1 LRLLESISG
10 LFLSAATLGAHH
22 HKLQNSVFAPIGA
35 TVAMKARPFYV
46 GSALVG
52 AVGEVRDVVQASSK
66 NARLV
71 KWTPADDR
79 PVFIEEL
86 PASFLQE
93 AGGREGPKASRE
105 TCCDRCR
112 TRARACAVCVDALA
126 PQLNRSARTR
136 KKRVIESVGELPPW
150 KRFGAN

>member
-1 LRLLESISG
+1 M
-10 LFLSAATLGAHH
+10 HH

-46 GSALVG
+46 GSVLVD
-52 AVGEVRDVVQASSK
+52 AVGEVRDVVQGSKK

-71 KWTPADDR
+71 KWTPADGS

-86 PASFLQE
+86 PASFLRE

-112 TRARACAVCVDALA
+112 TRGRACAACDDALA
-126 PQLNRSARTR
+126 PAPEPRSR
-136 KKRVIESVGELPPW
+136 KKRVMRSVGELPPW